1 MIFKQENDFSEINE
15 FYDSKIFENKFCK
28 LAKYLIIFI
37 LIYFNIIYFTISIKR
52 INSFNKFLYL
62 NQKNLG
68 YRDIK
73 FDIRNLSLDLDA
85 PTNIIK
91 LSFNI
96 GFYNKSQLIP
106 PSTLLYSQPFSL
118 ICFISIKDSNN
129 IYSIPNNKNIYIF
142 ELIYN

>member
-1 MIFKQENDFSEINE
+1 MIFKQENDFLEKNE
-15 FYDSKIFENKFCK
+15 FYDSKTFENKFLK
-28 LAKYLIIFI
+28 LSKYLIIFI
-37 LIYFNIIYFTISIKR
+37 LIYFNKLYFTISIKR
-52 INSFNKFLYL
+52 INQSNIFLYK
-62 NQKNLG
+62 NQNNLG
-68 YRDIK
+68 YKDIN
-73 FDIRNLSLDLDA
+73 FDIRNLSLDLEEHS
-85 PTNIIK
+85 NIIK